1 MAQASAD
8 LGAGRPR
15 TASEAAVLAHRGRL
29 LERLADLEET
39 LDDRLDQLAHLTGLT
54 RSERPIALGVPRP
67 LLDFLA
73 TAMAELEAIGRHDL
87 VELLALLYGETMPL
101 TLATQLAGLDL
112 RCPWLMDEPLPLER
126 LPRLQAALDTLR
138 GTLDRCHPSR
148 PRLPWEAWFAAP
160 LRLAD
165 LYPTTFF
172 GRLQPLFGTTPA
184 VLAELAATP
193 HEQRPEAIDRLLG
206 PALLHEFLHFSEDRA
221 PLWPPYLD
229 EAIAGALG
237 VHFLPETAFPT
248 ANHEALDGFL
258 TFAQVGLA
266 LIDRVGLEPVL
277 LAQAGL
283 TDWDQ
288 LIPGFPPLRERA
300 LALYWPRFLAAPA
313 AHLHPDWDDP
323 RPFADLFDPEG
334 PPAPS
339 PAALFA
345 RASRALAGAS
355 ITSSSSS
362 TSSTS
367 STPRPGRVVPA
378 PPPPTCFD
386 FERGLMTIPAPH
398 MPNPGAPKVQLL
410 HRLERPEGAPRFE
423 LPAGATAEELRAA
436 LDAAGLFD
444 PS

>member
-1 MAQASAD
+1 MDGASAD

-15 TASEAAVLAHRGRL
+15 TASEAAVLAQRERL

-39 LDDRLDQLAHLTGLT
+39 LDDRLDQLARLTGLT
-54 RSERPIALGVPRP
+54 RSERLIALGIPRP

-73 TAMAELEAIGRHDL
+73 TAMAELEMLGRHDL
-87 VELLALLYGETMPL
+87 VELLAMLYGETMPL
-101 TLATQLAGLDL
+101 TLATQLAGLDA
-112 RCPWLMDEPLPLER
+112 RCPWLMNEPLPLER
-126 LPRLQAALDTLR
+126 LPRLLAALEALR
-138 GTLDRCHPSR
+138 ATLDRCAPSR
-148 PRLPWEAWFAAP
+148 QRLPWEAWFAAP

-184 VLAELAATP
+184 VLAELSATP
-193 HEQRPEAIDRLLG
+193 NEQRPEAIDRLLG
-206 PALLHEFLHFSEDRA
+206 PALLHELLHFSEDRA

-248 ANHEALDGFL
+248 ANHDALDGFL

-277 LAQAGL
+277 LAQAGM
-283 TDWDQ
+283 TDWDT
-288 LIPGFPPLRERA
+288 LLPGLRDRA
-300 LALYWPRFLAAPA
+300 LALYWPCFLAAPA

-323 RPFADLFDPEG
+323 RPFADLFD
-334 PPAPS
+334 APS
-339 PAALFA
+339 PSAPTPEALFA

-355 ITSSSSS
+355 MT
-362 TSSTS
+362 T
-367 STPRPGRVVPA
+367 STPRPGRVVAA

-386 FERGLMTIPAPH
+386 FERGVMTIPAPH

-410 HRLERPEGAPRFE
+410 HRLERPQGAPRFE